1 MPERRQP
8 SNPIRTWQ
16 RRVLLASAWSLL
28 LSGVAW
34 LPVHYLWGAGA
45 GELPSPLEPWLMRW
59 HGLAV
64 LGGLY
69 ALGLVS
75 AGHVPRGW
83 RAGRQCASGLLLC
96 VLSGL
101 LVLSGYALSYLVSER
116 WRAAL
121 GWAHAAAGM
130 LAFGLGAL
138 HARPIRWPFA
148 VAGERAG
155 RDAA

>member
-1 MPERRQP
+1 MEHHRFTNSIPP
-8 SNPIRTWQ
+8 WQ
-16 RRVLLASAWSLL
+16 RRVLVASAWSLL

-34 LPVHYLWGAGA
+34 LPIHHVWGAGA

-64 LGGLY
+64 LTGVF

-83 RAGRQCASGLLLC
+83 RAGRQRATGALLC
-96 VLSGL
+96 VLWALLAASGW
-101 LVLSGYALSYLVSER
+101 GLSYLAPER
-116 WRAAL
+116 WHAAL
-121 GWAHAAAGM
+121 GWAHAAAGL

-138 HARPIRWPFA
+138 HARPIRWSVPA
-148 VAGERAG
+148 ARDRARRG
-155 RDAA
+155 AA